1 MIATKLF
8 LPIFFF
14 FFAVAKYPES
24 KFKLGFHAIPSM
36 AQVHMHVIS
45 QDFHSP
51 CLKTKKHWNSFNTEY
66 FIPVEKLLELLKNHG
81 TVGSKIRQENK
92 GELLKMDLQ
101 CNQCDRKAK
110 NMPDLKSHLEK
121 HLKL

>member
-1 MIATKLF
+1 MLLF
-8 LPIFFF
+8 FT
-14 FFAVAKYPES
+14 VEKYPES

-92 GELLKMDLQ
+92 GELLKTDLQ

>member
-1 MIATKLF
+1 MKLCYY
-8 LPIFFF
+8 FFT
-14 FFAVAKYPES
+14 VEKYPES

-92 GELLKMDLQ
+92 SELLKMDLQ
-101 CNQCDRKAK
+101 CNQCDRKLK

-121 HLKL
+121 HLK

>member
-1 MIATKLF
+1 MTLIEDMIAKAQEKIIDTN
-8 LPIFFF
+8 PDDT
-14 FFAVAKYPES
+14 
-24 KFKLGFHAIPSM
+24 FKMGFHAIPSM

-92 GELLKMDLQ
+92 GELLKTDLQ

>member
-14 FFAVAKYPES
+14 FFAVTKYPES

-92 GELLKMDLQ
+92 GELLKTDLQ

>member
-8 LPIFFF
+8 FPIFFF

-92 GELLKMDLQ
+92 SDLLKMDLQ
-101 CNQCDRKAK
+101 CNQCDRKLK

-121 HLKL
+121 HLK